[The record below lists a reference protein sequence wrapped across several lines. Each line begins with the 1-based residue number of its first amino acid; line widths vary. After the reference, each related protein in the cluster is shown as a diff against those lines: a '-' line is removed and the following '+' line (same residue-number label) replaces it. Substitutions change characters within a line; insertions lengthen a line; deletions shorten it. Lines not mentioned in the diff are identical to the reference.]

1 MKKKVLLILTVIISM
16 VLCIDRAE
24 ANTFPELTCIY
35 DKTDSQPG
43 IKFIQTREDFNKCF
57 NQDNNRLWGY
67 FIRCT
72 KKAISMF
79 Y

>member
-1 MKKKVLLILTVIISM
+1 MSKVPIESL
-16 VLCIDRAE
+16 
-24 ANTFPELTCIY
+24 
-35 DKTDSQPG
+35 G

>member
-1 MKKKVLLILTVIISM
+1 MSKVPIESL
-16 VLCIDRAE
+16 
-24 ANTFPELTCIY
+24 
-35 DKTDSQPG
+35 G

-57 NQDNNRLWGY
+57 NQGNNRLWGY

-72 KKAISMF
+72 KKAISTF